1 MLTESSEDASEN
13 QNVPSQKIPAVPTQK
28 IPAVSSQKIP
38 AVSSQKIPTVST
50 QKISVV
56 STQKIPAISSQ
67 NISSVEIPLFT
78 GHMQAWQE
86 DCSSCVEEEICCPP
100 SALQKRHLSLEEKK
114 KQYFFLI
121 LKRLLQEL
129 LTLTTGMW
137 DEDMHEGSTYRLVYQ
152 SKTCEMHIL
161 DAKGH
166 VHWHDK
172 IATINVYL
180 KWGEGLNEPLSLEDL
195 QRVHNEL
202 RFLGFEKDKVDACFS
217 LARNEFVKE
226 TWSVQKHCTL
236 QIICD
241 EVNRTFVSGRRD
253 YAITVLYNDT
263 KDTAAY
269 YFPKWVNKE
278 WVVECRYG

>member
-1 MLTESSEDASEN
+1 MLTESSEE
-13 QNVPSQKIPAVPTQK
+13 VPETHNAPSQKTPAVPNQKIPAVASQK
-28 IPAVSSQKIP
+28 TAAVSM
-38 AVSSQKIPTVST
+38 
-50 QKISVV
+50 
-56 STQKIPAISSQ
+56 QKIPAIAGQ
-67 NISSVEIPLFT
+67 NISTVEIPLFI
-78 GHMQAWQE
+78 GHLHTKQE
-86 DCSSCVEEEICCPP
+86 DCRSDIEDETCDLP
-100 SALQKRHLSLEEKK
+100 SALPKRHVPLEEKK

-129 LTLTTGMW
+129 LTLMNGMW
-137 DEDMHEGSTYRLVYQ
+137 DEEMHEGSTFRLIYQ
-152 SKTCEMHIL
+152 KKNCELHIL

-166 VHWHDK
+166 VQWHDT
-172 IATINVYL
+172 IASLNVYL
-180 KWGEGLNEPLSLEDL
+180 KWGEGINEPLSLEDL

-202 RFLGFEKDKVDACFS
+202 RFLGLENDKVDACFS

-226 TWSVQKHCTL
+226 TWNVQKHCTL
-236 QIICD
+236 QIICN